1 MLGIHA
7 TINLMMAMR
16 PDLHCKLAAVFSV
29 HSCLSFLLIVLIY
42 TVNRHKKHLR
52 YLFDFWY
59 DYISGTENHFLHPN
73 RNHSHL
79 HYRYF
84 IMTTLTTVTT
94 KKELA
99 AQKRSCVA
107 VIKAFNTA
115 EGKKEDAR
123 NKLFDIFSGYLT
135 GKEDQAKQAKLA
147 IKIFCAHNGHANVKE
162 LCEGTG
168 LNLRAEFSMISTV
181 AGLLVDCE
189 SFTDVR
195 RAYDAERANKSKKKA
210 KDTKAKANK
219 SESQATE
226 SEESESLANIPQVTG
241 LLLEAINKA
250 SQLDADLQ
258 NILALEMIEVIEKAQ
273 ADLKIKKAA

>member
-1 MLGIHA
+1 
-7 TINLMMAMR
+7 MA
-16 PDLHCKLAAVFSV
+16 
-29 HSCLSFLLIVLIY
+29 
-42 TVNRHKKHLR
+42 
-52 YLFDFWY
+52 
-59 DYISGTENHFLHPN
+59 
-73 RNHSHL
+73 
-79 HYRYF
+79 
-84 IMTTLTTVTT
+84 TLTTVSC

-123 NKLFDIFSGYLT
+123 NKLFDIFKSYLT
-135 GKEDQAKQAKLA
+135 AMESEAKQAKLA
-147 IKIFCAHNGHANVKE
+147 IKIFCAHNGYANVKE

-195 RAYDAERANKSKKKA
+195 RAYDTDRANKSKKKA
-210 KDTKAKANK
+210 KATKAKAAK
-219 SESQATE
+219 TESQAAE
-226 SEESESLANIPQVTG
+226 SESESESLANIPQVTG

-250 SQLDADLQ
+250 SQLNADLQ

>member
-1 MLGIHA
+1 
-7 TINLMMAMR
+7 MA
-16 PDLHCKLAAVFSV
+16 
-29 HSCLSFLLIVLIY
+29 
-42 TVNRHKKHLR
+42 
-52 YLFDFWY
+52 
-59 DYISGTENHFLHPN
+59 
-73 RNHSHL
+73 
-79 HYRYF
+79 
-84 IMTTLTTVTT
+84 TLTTVTT

-107 VIKAFNTA
+107 VIKAFNMA

-135 GKEDQAKQAKLA
+135 GKEDQAKEAKLA

-195 RAYDAERANKSKKKA
+195 RAYDTERANKSKKKA
-210 KDTKAKANK
+210 KASKAKASNK
-219 SESQATE
+219 AKAETQAADTE
-226 SEESESLANIPQVTG
+226 EAEALANIPQVTG

-250 SQLDADLQ
+250 SQLNADLQ
-258 NILALEMIEVIEKAQ
+258 NILALEMIEAIEKAQ
-273 ADLKIKKAA
+273 ADLKIVKKAA

>member
-1 MLGIHA
+1 
-7 TINLMMAMR
+7 MA
-16 PDLHCKLAAVFSV
+16 
-29 HSCLSFLLIVLIY
+29 
-42 TVNRHKKHLR
+42 
-52 YLFDFWY
+52 
-59 DYISGTENHFLHPN
+59 
-73 RNHSHL
+73 
-79 HYRYF
+79 
-84 IMTTLTTVTT
+84 TLTTVTT

-135 GKEDQAKQAKLA
+135 GKEDQAKEAKLA

-195 RAYDAERANKSKKKA
+195 RAYDSERANKSKKKA
-210 KDTKAKANK
+210 KATKAKANK
-219 SESQATE
+219 SDSQAAE
-226 SEESESLANIPQVTG
+226 SEESESESLANIPQVTG

-250 SQLDADLQ
+250 SQLNADLQ
-258 NILALEMIEVIEKAQ
+258 NILALEMIEAIEKAQ
-273 ADLKIKKAA
+273 ADLKIVKKAA